1 MVCLATGILCHS
13 AQWDK
18 EFNLWVC
25 YFDIKQKKSSIA
37 VCCSGNEGSPNG
49 LFSCFLIGR

>member
-18 EFNLWVC
+18 EFNLWVR